1 MFAFWGE
8 RVKVFGSGGGERVGG
23 AAALMFQLNRFSSE
37 LQKQRH
43 TCFCPD
49 QHLENMAAAWRLHT
63 RPKQRQEEERKAHS
77 TSESSRC
84 CREKFRLLTYGWC
97 SLAEENDKP
106 LIAFIK
112 HSAIFFKRERNI
124 SQLINQP
131 LITIKTVRE
140 E

>member
-1 MFAFWGE
+1 MREGFWKW
-8 RVKVFGSGGGERVGG
+8 RGERVGG
-23 AAALMFQLNRFSSE
+23 AAAAAAALVFEFNLFSSE
-37 LQKQRH
+37 PQKRRH

-49 QHLENMAAAWRLHT
+49 QHLGNMAAAWRLHT